1 MFWERTSGGGEE
13 GDGKNLHPQQ
23 SHESHEVSGL
33 SCPSSTGPSR
43 LRESM
48 LQALTLVRRL
58 QCDRVCCQETRVI
71 DAHWAV
77 VDRGNAGFY
86 ASPVNRAENTVDW
99 LSLHGEAAQG
109 GTARSVQ
116 VLKT

>member
-1 MFWERTSGGGEE
+1 
-13 GDGKNLHPQQ
+13 
-23 SHESHEVSGL
+23 
-33 SCPSSTGPSR
+33 
-43 LRESM
+43 M

-58 QCDRVCCQETRVI
+58 PSGRVGCIEIRVL

-99 LSLHGEAAQG
+99 FSLHGEATKG

-116 VLKT
+116 LLKT